1 MNMVKINT
9 NNSTGRFT
17 HKYARKPS
25 ADSSSFEQTLNQAQT
40 NTQPTLEADKLPD
53 SLIGVKGLKR
63 PERLVMSDLLHG
75 QGTHSSTSFTPTS
88 ARMSKRF
95 EAYKPMIERTAARY
109 GLDPNL
115 VAGLIKQE
123 SGFNPNAKSHAGA
136 MGLMQLMPQTAR
148 SLGVRD
154 AYNPE
159 QNMDGGARYLRQML
173 DRFDGNV
180 ELALAAYNAG
190 PGNVE
195 KYGNRIPPF
204 QETRHY
210 VKAVTANAHSMQL
223 AGTFVSTGKRLV

>member
-1 MNMVKINT
+1 MVKIN
-9 NNSTGRFT
+9 NNNPTGRFT
-17 HKYARKPS
+17 HKYTRTAPKE
-25 ADSSSFEQTLNQAQT
+25 SSSFEQALDQAKT
-40 NTQPTLEADKLPD
+40 NTQPTLEAEKLPE
-53 SLIGVKGLKR
+53 SLIGVKGLRR
-63 PERLVMSDLLHG
+63 PERLVMSDLL
-75 QGTHSSTSFTPTS
+75 QEKNAAPFTPTS

-95 EAYKPMIERTAARY
+95 ETYKPLIERTAAKY
-109 GLDPNL
+109 NLDPHL

-123 SGFNPNAKSHAGA
+123 SGFNPHAKSHAGA
-136 MGLMQLMPQTAR
+136 MGMMQLMPQTAR

-154 AYNPE
+154 PYNPE
-159 QNMDGGARYLRQML
+159 QNIDGGARYLRQML

-210 VKAVTANAHSMQL
+210 VKAVTRNAHSMRL
-223 AGTFVSTGKRLV
+223 AGTFVSPGRGLA